1 MSKIAQ
7 SKGRRAARR
16 SSAALSGRRVSPR
29 AARVI
34 SLTHDVHEAIPIWP
48 GDPHLSFEPVA
59 SIEADGYFLQ
69 RITLG
74 EHSGTHLVAPRS
86 YHVRGA
92 SSDELP
98 DHLLIL
104 PTVVIDKSR
113 AAAHNSDFVLQTR
126 DIEAWEVRHGRIEP
140 GVLFLLRTGW
150 SARWS
155 EPERFLNQDRDGRMH
170 FPGISREAIECL
182 VEDRGVVGVGID
194 THGIDG
200 GLNESFAASR
210 KLLERP
216 RIALENLANLR
227 PLPLRGALVFIGALP
242 IRGGS
247 GAPARVLAL
256 IP

>member
-1 MSKIAQ
+1 MSKVAQ
-7 SKGRRAARR
+7 STGRPVSRR
-16 SSAALSGRRVSPR
+16 SSAALSGRRASPR

-34 SLTHDVHEAIPIWP
+34 SLTHALHEAIPVWP
-48 GDPHLSFEPVA
+48 GDPPLSIEPVA
-59 SIEADGYFLQ
+59 SHEADGYFLQ

-92 SSDELP
+92 SADELP
-98 DHLLIL
+98 DRMLIL
-104 PTVVIDKSR
+104 PAVAIDKSR
-113 AAAHNSDFVLQTR
+113 AASHNPDYVLQTR

-140 GVLFLLRTGW
+140 GVLFLLHTGW
-150 SARWS
+150 SALWPQ
-155 EPERFLNQDRDGRMH
+155 PERFLNQDRDGRMH
-170 FPGISREAIECL
+170 FPGISRQAIECL
-182 VEDRGVVGVGID
+182 VEERGVAGVGID

-200 GLNESFAASR
+200 GLDESFAASR
-210 KLLERP
+210 RLLEGP
-216 RIALENLANLR
+216 RIALENLANLGR
-227 PLPLRGALVFIGALP
+227 LPLRGALVFIGALP

>member
-1 MSKIAQ
+1 MSKSAQ

-16 SSAALSGRRVSPR
+16 SSAALGGRRVSPR

-98 DHLLIL
+98 DYLLIL
-104 PTVVIDKSR
+104 PTVVID
-113 AAAHNSDFVLQTR
+113 
-126 DIEAWEVRHGRIEP
+126 
-140 GVLFLLRTGW
+140 
-150 SARWS
+150 
-155 EPERFLNQDRDGRMH
+155 
-170 FPGISREAIECL
+170 
-182 VEDRGVVGVGID
+182 
-194 THGIDG
+194 
-200 GLNESFAASR
+200 
-210 KLLERP
+210 
-216 RIALENLANLR
+216 
-227 PLPLRGALVFIGALP
+227 
-242 IRGGS
+242 
-247 GAPARVLAL
+247 
-256 IP
+256 